1 MNFIDVEP
9 TLENYWR
16 AIILFGK
23 NTASYKFALAKTLI
37 DVSLERNSDLI
48 SLEDLAL
55 PYAMHLCEHLKH
67 SPKQSTFG
75 SGKFINACTQ
85 FNHQQISKD
94 ELIDITNK
102 EGFKY
107 VLDAF
112 HVVNTKAV
120 QERLSK
126 EQMLLLLYR
135 NQHCL

>member
-1 MNFIDVEP
+1 M
-9 TLENYWR
+9 
-16 AIILFGK
+16 FGK

-48 SLEDLAL
+48 SLEGLAL

-75 SGKFINACTQ
+75 RGKFINACTQ
-85 FNHQQISKD
+85 FNHQQISED
-94 ELIDITNK
+94 GLIDITNK

>member
-1 MNFIDVEP
+1 
-9 TLENYWR
+9 
-16 AIILFGK
+16 
-23 NTASYKFALAKTLI
+23 
-37 DVSLERNSDLI
+37 
-48 SLEDLAL
+48 
-55 PYAMHLCEHLKH
+55 MHLCEHLKH

-75 SGKFINACTQ
+75 RGKFINACTQ

-120 QERLSK
+120 RERLSK
-126 EQMLLLLYR
+126 EQMLLLLYT